1 MKKELTDILR
11 EALIG
16 KKIKLYKV
24 SSNVDYHATAK
35 EELSP
40 FEQKNIV
47 GETFG
52 IIQDIETDTETYCGD
67 SYNFTVVDE
76 SGSRMHI
83 GCGLGSITSNIE
95 IIE

>member
-24 SSNVDYHATAK
+24 SSNVDYYATSK
-35 EELSP
+35 EELIPS
-40 FEQKNIV
+40 EQKKIV

-67 SYNFTVVDE
+67 SYDFTVVDE
-76 SGSRMHI
+76 SGSRMNM
-83 GCGLGSITSNIE
+83 GGGLSSITSEIE

>member
-24 SSNVDYHATAK
+24 SSNVDYHATEE
-35 EELSP
+35 EELILS
-40 FEQKNIV
+40 ERKKIV

-52 IIQDIETDTETYCGD
+52 IIQSIETDYINHEGD

-76 SGSRMHI
+76 SGSPMHI
-83 GCGLGSITSNIE
+83 DGLNSITSNIE

>member
-1 MKKELTDILR
+1 MKKELSDILR

-24 SSNVDYHATAK
+24 SSNVEYYTASMD
-35 EELSP
+35 ELIPS
-40 FEQKNIV
+40 EQKKIV

-67 SYNFTVVDE
+67 SYDFIIVDE
-76 SGSRMHI
+76 SGSRMNM
-83 GCGLGSITSNIE
+83 GGGLSSITSKIE